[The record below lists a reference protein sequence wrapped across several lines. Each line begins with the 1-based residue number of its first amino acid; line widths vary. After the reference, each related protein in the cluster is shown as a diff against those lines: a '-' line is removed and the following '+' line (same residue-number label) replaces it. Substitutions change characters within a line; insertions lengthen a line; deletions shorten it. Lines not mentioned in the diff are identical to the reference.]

1 MPVGVVLLVACACG
15 WLVMELEVLGARI
28 LAPYFGSTVY
38 VAMGSVVG
46 VFLLSLSGGYMLGG
60 WLSRGRSSELTL
72 AVSLLAAGAWLCAVP
87 FFMEPVCDGILEAGF
102 DEKWGS
108 LVAAFALFSVPTALL
123 GTVSPTAVR
132 WLTRQVGES
141 GFRTGL
147 VLSLSNVASFAGCV
161 VTAFYLVLLSV
172 RWTILIS
179 GGLLA
184 LWQERALE
192 GMLTAL
198 EPREGARG
206 PEQGP
211 ALCGR
216 VKKMLEKKAAERE
229 GLARMHGRLARLH
242 NKLSPAASPPV
253 TEG

>member
-1 MPVGVVLLVACACG
+1 MMTTETKRKYSA
-15 WLVMELEVLGARI
+15 MEQCR
-28 LAPYFGSTVY
+28 
-38 VAMGSVVG
+38 
-46 VFLLSLSGGYMLGG
+46 
-60 WLSRGRSSELTL
+60 
-72 AVSLLAAGAWLCAVP
+72 
-87 FFMEPVCDGILEAGF
+87 
-102 DEKWGS
+102 
-108 LVAAFALFSVPTALL
+108 ALL
-123 GTVSPTAVR
+123 LIWSERRTPTEVSR
-132 WLTRQVGES
+132 ELK
-141 GFRTGL
+141 
-147 VLSLSNVASFAGCV
+147 
-161 VTAFYLVLLSV
+161 
-172 RWTILIS
+172 IS

-216 VKKMLEKKAAERE
+216 VKKMLEKMTADRE
-229 GLARMHGRLARLH
+229 GLARLHGRLARLH